1 MRHSKNVKNQLTI
14 RGLDAETEARLR
26 GIAENRGISLNKA
39 AILLMRKGAGVKHD
53 QAGPEVVG
61 HSLDAFIGSWTHE
74 AEAEILQAVS
84 DLNTLDET
92 LWQ

>member
-1 MRHSKNVKNQLTI
+1 MKMKNHLTI
-14 RGLDAETEARLR
+14 RGLDTETEARLR
-26 GIAENRGISLNKA
+26 ELARHRGISLNKA
-39 AILLMRKGAGVKHD
+39 AILLMRKGAGIRLD

-61 HSLDAFIGSWTHE
+61 HALDAFIGSWTHE
-74 AEAEILQAVS
+74 EEAEVLQAVN